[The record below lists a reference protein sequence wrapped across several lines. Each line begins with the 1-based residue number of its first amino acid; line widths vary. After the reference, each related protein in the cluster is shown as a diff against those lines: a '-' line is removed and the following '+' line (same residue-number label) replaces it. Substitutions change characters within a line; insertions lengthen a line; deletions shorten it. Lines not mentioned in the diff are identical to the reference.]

1 MKLTKQQ
8 LETIIDRAL
17 PGDALRE
24 WRALPDHRYA
34 LAVAGGDRLNVQVYG
49 STEHAA
55 TAAAALDLLR
65 GEVDLPIPQLRANDA
80 VGDTVGVP
88 YLLLSDLAGEP
99 LEQALPQMGDE
110 QLYKL
115 GRRLGEIIC
124 RVHRLSC
131 ERYGQLSGKQIDAD
145 DERGYVLAWL
155 DRSVRRCGEL
165 GLLDRRTGAELT
177 EWFELYFQPVGRQP
191 ALVYGA
197 ISPRTILVRQAER
210 GWWISGL
217 TGWGQALG
225 WSPAWDHVTLLD
237 ATEEPRYFGLRVGYG
252 NGYDDN
258 TTRTYEQVREH
269 ALAPYRMLLML
280 DRMQLAHARSD
291 IAEIDRRRGMLKGL
305 LRVLDT

>member
-8 LETIIDRAL
+8 LETIIERAL

-24 WRALPDHRYA
+24 WRALPDDRYA
-34 LAVAGGDRLNVQVYG
+34 LELVGGERLNVQVYA
-49 STEHAA
+49 STAQAA

-65 GEVDLPIPQLRANDA
+65 GEIDLPMPQLRANDA
-80 VGDTVGVP
+80 IGATVGVP
-88 YLLLSDLAGEP
+88 YLLLSDIPGEP
-99 LEQALPQMGDE
+99 LEQLLPRISDE

-131 ERYGQLSGKQIDAD
+131 ARYGQLSGEQLDAV
-145 DERGYVLAWL
+145 DERSYVLGGL
-155 DRSVRRCGEL
+155 ERSVRRCGEL
-165 GLLDRRTGAELT
+165 GLLDRRIGAELT
-177 EWFELYFQPVGRQP
+177 EWFEQYFQPVGRQP

-197 ISPRTILVRQAER
+197 MNPRTILVQQAER

-217 TGWGQALG
+217 TGWGLALG

-237 ATEEPRYFGLRVGYG
+237 STEEPRYFGLRVGYG

-258 TTRTYEQVREH
+258 ATRTYEQVREH

-280 DRMQLAHARSD
+280 DRMQRAYQRSD
-291 IAEIDRRRGMLKGL
+291 IAEIDRRRWMLKGL
-305 LRVLDT
+305 LRVLHA

>member
-1 MKLTKQQ
+1 MTLTKQQ
-8 LETIIDRAL
+8 LETILDRAL
-17 PGDALRE
+17 PGEQLRE
-24 WRALPDHRYA
+24 WRALPDDRYA
-34 LAVAGGDRLNVQVYG
+34 LAVAGGDRLNVQVYA
-49 STEHAA
+49 SADQAA

-80 VGDTVGVP
+80 AGDTVGVP

-99 LEQALPQMGDE
+99 LEQALPRIGDE

-115 GRRLGEIIC
+115 GRRLGETLC
-124 RVHRLSC
+124 RVHRLIC
-131 ERYGQLSGKQIDAD
+131 ERYGQLSGEQIDAA
-145 DERGYVLAWL
+145 DERSYVLAWL
-155 DRSVRRCGEL
+155 ERAVRRCGEL

-177 EWFELYFQPVGRQP
+177 EWFEQQFKPVGRQP

-197 ISPRTILVRQAER
+197 MSPRTILVQQAER

-217 TGWGQALG
+217 TGWGQARG

-269 ALAPYRMLLML
+269 ALAPYRCC
-280 DRMQLAHARSD
+280 
-291 IAEIDRRRGMLKGL
+291 
-305 LRVLDT
+305 

>member
-24 WRALPDHRYA
+24 WRALPDDRYA
-34 LAVAGGDRLNVQVYG
+34 LAVAGGDRLNVQTYD
-49 STEHAA
+49 STDQAA
-55 TAAAALDLLR
+55 TAAEALGLLR

-80 VGDTVGVP
+80 AGDTVGVP
-88 YLLLSDLAGEP
+88 YLLLSDILGEP
-99 LEQALPQMGDE
+99 LEQALPRISDE
-110 QLYKL
+110 QLYTL
-115 GRRLGEIIC
+115 GRRLGETLC
-124 RVHRLSC
+124 RVHRLIC
-131 ERYGQLSGKQIDAD
+131 ERYGQLSDEQTGLT
-145 DERGYVLAWL
+145 DERSYVLERL
-155 DRSVRRCGEL
+155 ERSVRRCAEL
-165 GLLDRRTGAELT
+165 GLLDRRTDAELI
-177 EWFELYFQPVGRQP
+177 EWFEQQFQPVGRQP

-197 ISPRTILVRQAER
+197 MSPRTILVQQAER

-237 ATEEPRYFGLRVGYG
+237 ATEEPRYFSLRVGYG

-269 ALAPYRMLLML
+269 ALAPYRILLIL
-280 DRMQLAHARSD
+280 DRMQRAHARSD
-291 IAEIDRRRGMLKGL
+291 IVEIDRRRGMLKGL
-305 LRVLDT
+305 MRVLDT

>member
-1 MKLTKQQ
+1 MALTKQQ
-8 LETIIDRAL
+8 LETIADRAL

-24 WRALPDHRYA
+24 WRALPDDRYA
-34 LAVAGGDRLNVQVYG
+34 LAVVGGERLNVQVYASADQAG
-49 STEHAA
+49 
-55 TAAAALDLLR
+55 TAAAALDMLR

-80 VGDTVGVP
+80 AGDTVGAP
-88 YLLLSDLAGEP
+88 YLLLNDLAGES
-99 LEQALPQMGDE
+99 LEQALPRISDE

-115 GRRLGEIIC
+115 GRRLGETIC

-131 ERYGQLSGKQIDAD
+131 ERYGQLSGEQVDAE
-145 DERGYVLAWL
+145 DERDYVLGGL
-155 DRSVRRCGEL
+155 VRSVRRCGEL

-177 EWFELYFQPVGRQP
+177 EWFEQEFQPVGRHP
-191 ALVYGA
+191 ALVHGGLN
-197 ISPRTILVRQAER
+197 PRTILVQQAER

-217 TGWGQALG
+217 TGWSQALG

-252 NGYDDN
+252 NGYDDT

-280 DRMQLAHARSD
+280 DRMQRAYARSD

-305 LRVLDT
+305 LRVLAP